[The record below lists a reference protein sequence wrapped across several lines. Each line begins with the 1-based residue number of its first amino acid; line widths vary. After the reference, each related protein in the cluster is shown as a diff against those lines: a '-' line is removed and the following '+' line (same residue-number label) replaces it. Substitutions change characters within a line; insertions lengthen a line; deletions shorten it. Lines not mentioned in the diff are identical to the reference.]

1 MSNFKQQYK
10 NPRLGFGDVGH
21 NRNVRA
27 YKQDK
32 SRREIRT
39 RAFDQT
45 RQLQDV
51 SAPPSPESGKLKNE
65 RFKKLQKWKEER
77 ERKKQLEAAKKKPA
91 FKVGVVHHSLS
102 SPWNTTSAQSSTKV
116 KAMRQNDVPKRITRA
131 TEKRLLA
138 KNLLVKQ
145 VATGS
150 KDVASTS
157 AKQHL
162 NSNAQ
167 NIKTSDKKKPK
178 SFAPANHEF
187 RPPSGLQKLPLF
199 GLVPPVEETPQE
211 KGDFFVKGKQA
222 DFNLFNTNNVKS
234 ELKVKPSEE
243 LNTNISGNRSVGIKT
258 SSPKSSSNKRKSQ
271 QKLNEPVPDLN
282 STFEIKETVTASS
295 KHENIER
302 DAPQEGQPSSNDNTK
317 TPSREADSVDVN
329 KGNRDTEN
337 LISFSPYLTLSRG
350 KKNARKEQQQRLGI
364 GRSPSD
370 AIPTK
375 ETVMKNLNIS
385 AEEEERTAQYFK
397 YILKK
402 ETDKLQ
408 DLCRK
413 WLDIQTSEQGVPEDA
428 AYEINQ
434 AINKK
439 FERFRGLVQDC
450 ETGRGEMLVTCR
462 DLQGFWD
469 MTYMEVANC
478 DARFAKLEERRDR
491 QWQEDDCAAAK
502 LGACKKKRMPAK
514 KQIAPNRSQPSALR
528 SMILAARKK
537 KMEAGTS
544 PLNKEDPL
552 QDANKERA
560 FTLPGSRKST
570 SSKENDSARRKT
582 RSKSIGSNPRKSP
595 FARDEN
601 AKINLLQLH
610 RASASKKLRS
620 PFAAMKIS
628 QMCKTPEVQL
638 DDTITYVNSGQTPG
652 KSILKKSEDLS
663 KEARIKSAC
672 KVNFDDAIARRR
684 EVPLDEEART
694 KLSLAAALS
703 RIDNLELDELSVE
716 ESINAEKRL
725 NFDAED
731 SDNSINS
738 NGFDEFAAEV
748 SIQVEKRQSKSLSRK
763 KTATDDGEVAA
774 SRKRSRHRTRC
785 VSTSD
790 EEVEYDVNVLP
801 ATPLKTNVRT
811 PVNSETIS
819 NAELERNDE
828 SEIKI
833 LRNRTITTNDSVK
846 INRTSKLVSS
856 FLLLLLRKIFNL
868 FIVYFSLYTILYI
881 MFIYFIIYFSKPSIP
896 KM

>member
-51 SAPPSPESGKLKNE
+51 SAPPSPESEMILSTGKLKNE

-222 DFNLFNTNNVKS
+222 DFNLFNTNNVK
-234 ELKVKPSEE
+234 
-243 LNTNISGNRSVGIKT
+243 RIKT

-434 AINKK
+434 AVGQTNLLVS
-439 FERFRGLVQDC
+439 RLGAGLRNRQ
-450 ETGRGEMLVTCR
+450 GRDAR

-663 KEARIKSAC
+663 KEARIKSAY

-846 INRTSKLVSS
+846 INRTSKLMTPRKGSISKKENKSPVKTRKSS
-856 FLLLLLRKIFNL
+856 LKLLQDEQLKHA
-868 FIVYFSLYTILYI
+868 
-881 MFIYFIIYFSKPSIP
+881 
-896 KM
+896 